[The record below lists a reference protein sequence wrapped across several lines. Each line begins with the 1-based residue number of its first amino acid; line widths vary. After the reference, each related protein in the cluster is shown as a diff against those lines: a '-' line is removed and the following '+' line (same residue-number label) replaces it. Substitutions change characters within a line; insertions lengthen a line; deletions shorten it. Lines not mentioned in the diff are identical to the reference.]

1 MLNGALIG
9 AGNIARNGH
18 LPAYLDSEAV
28 RSLLKITSVADLCP
42 ENLAL
47 VARALPGVRTYAS
60 PEALF
65 DAEAPDFVDICAP
78 PFAHRDLIERAI
90 DAGCHVIC
98 EKPLTTDLSD
108 ALAIRS
114 LVSRRGRVLFPCHQ
128 YHYAPQWQAMRHAL
142 DSGEI
147 GPVELGL
154 LTVQRTGANP
164 GNSAWNP
171 TWRTDGR
178 LAGGGILVDHGTHLF
193 YQLQSVFGRPREIA
207 CRTERRLPGCGVD
220 DTTTVY
226 LRYGA
231 RTVRIYLTWAS
242 RSRFSSHRY
251 VGSRGEIVC
260 MDDRITVRTN
270 TGEREIPF
278 AEGLSQGSAHSEWFA
293 PLLVE
298 FADRVIARDFRTDR
312 LDEAVDVAAYIS
324 LAYASA
330 SQGGRPMAWHDPV
343 VEVPEYAY
351 AAAGD

>member
-1 MLNGALIG
+1 MNGALVG

-18 LPAYLDSEAV
+18 LPAYLGSEAV
-28 RSLLKITSVADLCP
+28 RSRLKITAVADLCP

-47 VARALPGVRTYAS
+47 VAKALPGVRIYDNADTLLA
-60 PEALF
+60 
-65 DAEAPDFVDICAP
+65 AEQPDFVDICAP
-78 PFAHRDLIERAI
+78 PFTHRGLIERAI
-90 DAGCHVIC
+90 QAGCHVIC
-98 EKPLTTDLSD
+98 EKPLATDLAD
-108 ALAIRS
+108 ALAIRR
-114 LVSRRGRVLFPCHQ
+114 LVSRAGRVLFPCHQ
-128 YHYAPQWQAMRHAL
+128 YHYAPQWQAMRQAIE
-142 DSGEI
+142 SGEV
-147 GPVELGL
+147 GPVGFAL
-154 LTVQRTGANP
+154 LTVRRTGANP

-171 TWRTDGR
+171 AWRTDGK

-193 YQLQSVFGRPREIA
+193 YQLQSVFGTPYEIA

-220 DTTTVY
+220 DTTTIY
-226 LRYGA
+226 LRYPS
-231 RTVRIYLTWAS
+231 RTIRIYLTWAS

-260 MDDRITVRTN
+260 TDDRITVRIAAD
-270 TGEREIPF
+270 EREISF

-298 FADRVIARDFRTDR
+298 FADRVADRDYRTDR

-330 SQGGRPMAWHDPV
+330 SQDGRPMAWHNPL
-343 VEVPEYAY
+343 VEVPDYAY